1 MVKNSCK
8 LLILLFLASSV
19 NLYAADV
26 MSSFLPKVE
35 TITRVTDTIPA
46 KEKAAKPKK
55 TYSKGKKVTF
65 ENFDQSYERA
75 MRYYKNGSYLSAA
88 GLFEEL
94 YPLSL
99 GTPRADTILYLF
111 AHSYYMNK
119 DYSMAAFHF
128 HDYVKRFP
136 NTERTEDAFYY
147 CVSAIYNTSPD
158 YYLDQSSTQYA
169 IDEIKAFIQAYPDN
183 KHIEECNE
191 MLDALRLKLA
201 RKDLEILILYYNT
214 DHYEACQIAAKN
226 FFNEY
231 SYSPLMSEAVY
242 YLVLNNY
249 EYARKSVEGK
259 KLERYKACQEACLK
273 MELSYSDSKYYKET
287 SKIAQDVAKQ
297 LEKYNKQN

>member
-8 LLILLFLASSV
+8 LLILLLLASSV

-26 MSSFLPKVE
+26 MSSFFQKVE
-35 TITRVTDTIPA
+35 AVTRVTDTVPA
-46 KEKAAKPKK
+46 KEKAEKPKK
-55 TYSKGKKVTF
+55 TFSKGKKVTF

-75 MRYYKNGSYLSAA
+75 MRYYNNGSYLSAA

-99 GTPRADTILYLF
+99 GTSKADTILYLF

-128 HDYVKRFP
+128 HDYVKRYP
-136 NTERTEDAFYY
+136 NTEKTEDAFYY

-158 YYLDQSSTQYA
+158 YALDQSSTTYA
-169 IDEIKAFIQAYPDN
+169 IDEIKAFIQAYPNN
-183 KHIEECNE
+183 KHIEECNN

-201 RKDLEILILYYNT
+201 RKDLEVLILYYNT

-231 SYSPLMSEAVY
+231 SYSPLMPEAIY

-249 EYARKSVEGK
+249 EYARKSIDTK
-259 KLERYKACQEACLK
+259 KQERYKACLEACTK
-273 MELSYSDSKYYKET
+273 MELSYSDSRYYKET
-287 SKIAQDVAKQ
+287 SKIAQDVKKQ
-297 LEKYNKQN
+297 LEKYNNQN

>member
-1 MVKNSCK
+1 MVKNCCK
-8 LLILLFLASSV
+8 LLIILLLAFSA
-19 NLYAADV
+19 NLYAAESV
-26 MSSFLPKVE
+26 PSFFPKMESEV
-35 TITRVTDTIPA
+35 RVSDTIPA
-46 KEKAAKPKK
+46 KGKAPKDKK
-55 TYSKGKKVTF
+55 TRSKGKKVTF

-75 MRYYKNGSYLSAA
+75 MRYYKNGQYLSAA

-99 GTPRADTILYLF
+99 GTPKADTILFLF

-136 NTERTEDAFYY
+136 NTEKTEEAFYY

-158 YYLDQSSTQYA
+158 YYLDQTSTEYA
-169 IDEIKAFIQAYPDN
+169 IDEIKAFIQAYPNN
-183 KHIEECNE
+183 KHIEECNT

-226 FFNEY
+226 FFNDY
-231 SYSPLMSEAVY
+231 SYSPLMPEAVY

-249 EYARKSVEGK
+249 EYARKSVEAK
-259 KLERYKACQEACLK
+259 KQERYKACQEACTK
-273 MELSYSDSKYYKET
+273 MELSFSDSKYYKET
-287 SKIAQDVAKQ
+287 SKIAQEVAKQ